1 MNFTKVKVKKNIDN
15 RKIIENKCMVNQ
27 ELKE

>member
-15 RKIIENKCMVNQ
+15 HKIIENKCMVNQ